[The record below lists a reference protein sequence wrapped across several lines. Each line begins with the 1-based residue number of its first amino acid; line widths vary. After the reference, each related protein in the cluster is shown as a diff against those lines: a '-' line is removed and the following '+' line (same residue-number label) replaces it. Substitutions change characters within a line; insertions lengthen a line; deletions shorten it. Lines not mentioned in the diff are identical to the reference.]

1 MKLNTHTHSHT
12 HTHTHTHSH
21 TLTHTHTHTHT
32 HLYILQTKVVYS
44 LVCLQTKVVYSLVC
58 EPLGWFL
65 KKKPRGAGRGAPTN
79 HARLPQTIG
88 KTLWFVKFQSGQSS
102 IQWFVQ
108 TTPRKKVPTKN
119 TQTGNK
125 PLWFFFTVSLSHT
138 NMHKSMSCQNVVPA
152 KSVHV
157 VLGPLRLL

>member
-1 MKLNTHTHSHT
+1 MMFEIKHTHTLT
-12 HTHTHTHSH
+12 HTHTHTH

-88 KTLWFVKFQSGQSS
+88 KTFWFVKFQSGQRSS
-102 IQWFVQ
+102 QWFLQ
-108 TTPRKKVPTKN
+108 TTARKKVPTKN

-125 PLWFFFTVSLSHT
+125 PLWFFFTVRT
-138 NMHKSMSCQNVVPA
+138 IWVVPVLISGIISSMG
-152 KSVHV
+152 KVHV
-157 VLGPLRLL
+157 GDKLQASHV

>member
-1 MKLNTHTHSHT
+1 M
-12 HTHTHTHSH
+12 
-21 TLTHTHTHTHT
+21 
-32 HLYILQTKVVYS
+32 
-44 LVCLQTKVVYSLVC
+44 VCLQTKVVYSLVC

-125 PLWFFFTVSLSHT
+125 PLWSFFAVNPWPLVTRFVVAALSV
-138 NMHKSMSCQNVVPA
+138 CL
-152 KSVHV
+152 SVHPSV
-157 VLGPLRLL
+157 YLSPVEKRQNASKRAFCPAPRAPPLRTWECFNSTFLV